1 MAKLNLAALAAV
13 LSFAII
19 PALAQS
25 ASSVK
30 TLHLPN
36 FDKQT
41 ILASIITAGPT
52 ATAYLLTCPT
62 ADPNYDDTECGLGT
76 GIRVLEGPSTLAVY
90 LDTGDE

>member
-13 LSFAII
+13 FSFAII

-36 FDKQT
+36 FDDQT
-41 ILASIITAGPT
+41 ILASIVTAGPT
-52 ATAYLLTCPT
+52 ATGYLLTCPT
-62 ADPNYDDTECGLGT
+62 DDPNYDDTKCGLGT
-76 GIRVLEGPSTLAVY
+76 GIRILEGPSTLALFVPS
-90 LDTGDE
+90 GNM